1 MILIEETLKEFYF
14 HSIIRILLN
23 LTFFCF
29 LFRLQSVFS
38 SRNLPLGKRNTFSCR
53 FLAASG
59 SPPSSSSLPGTA
71 LYESLQVT
79 YVVVPKP
86 QQPPIRGAAKTAQMG
101 PTTRLVC
108 VARKVNVS
116 AGAGPPGT
124 PATPAVTAPP
134 SSLVITGGPSSSII
148 QQHQLLTLATQQQ
161 QQQTNVEIPTQGFS
175 SSSNKM
181 ELFTTKVDPTSFKIL
196 QAEIVPQ
203 PSSSSTSTTT
213 SSPLLM
219 SNGLLRAS
227 MAARTGT
234 MTGKDLLEFC
244 HPDDHDILREHFNRT
259 LRQNGAG
266 GDTSKIYRMRNLI
279 GNTSSGKG
287 KK

>member
-1 MILIEETLKEFYF
+1 M
-14 HSIIRILLN
+14 
-23 LTFFCF
+23 
-29 LFRLQSVFS
+29 
-38 SRNLPLGKRNTFSCR
+38 
-53 FLAASG
+53 
-59 SPPSSSSLPGTA
+59 
-71 LYESLQVT
+71 
-79 YVVVPKP
+79 PKP
-86 QQPPIRGAAKTAQMG
+86 QQPPIRGAAKSAQHG
-101 PTTRLVC
+101 PSTRLIC

-124 PATPAVTAPP
+124 PAYANPATIASPSLITAGSAMLTNQPTLLALASHQPTNEINSVECSP
-134 SSLVITGGPSSSII
+134 ST
-148 QQHQLLTLATQQQ
+148 
-161 QQQTNVEIPTQGFS
+161 
-175 SSSNKM
+175 NKM

-196 QAEIVPQ
+196 QAEIIPHSN
-203 PSSSSTSTTT
+203 SSSSISTNSSTS
-213 SSPLLM
+213 PI

-244 HPDDHDILREHFNRT
+244 HPDDHDVLREHFNRT

-287 KK
+287 NK

>member
-1 MILIEETLKEFYF
+1 M
-14 HSIIRILLN
+14 
-23 LTFFCF
+23 
-29 LFRLQSVFS
+29 
-38 SRNLPLGKRNTFSCR
+38 PLGKRNTFSCR
-53 FLAASG
+53 FLTGSG
-59 SPPSSSSLPGTA
+59 SPTVASLATA
-71 LYESLQVT
+71 STIGYETLQVT

-86 QQPPIRGAAKTAQMG
+86 QLPPIRGAAKPAQTG

-108 VARKVNVS
+108 VARKLNVS

-124 PATPAVTAPP
+124 PATPAVT
-134 SSLVITGGPSSSII
+134 SSLLLPGVNIGGANSMLPHP
-148 QQHQLLTLATQQQ
+148 QPLLTVATPQQS
-161 QQQTNVEIPTQGFS
+161 NNEINNPNFS
-175 SSSNKM
+175 SSLTNKM

-196 QAEIVPQ
+196 QADIVPHSQ
-203 PSSSSTSTTT
+203 SSSLSSTASTNS
-213 SSPLLM
+213 SSPM

-266 GDTSKIYRMRNLI
+266 GDTSKVYRMRNLI
-279 GNTSSGKG
+279 GNTSSAKG
-287 KK
+287 KKRKAFNNILFRD

>member
-1 MILIEETLKEFYF
+1 M
-14 HSIIRILLN
+14 
-23 LTFFCF
+23 
-29 LFRLQSVFS
+29 
-38 SRNLPLGKRNTFSCR
+38 PLGKRNTFSCR
-53 FLAASG
+53 FLTASG
-59 SPPSSSSLPGTA
+59 SPAPSSATASSNAG
-71 LYESLQVT
+71 YETLQVT

-86 QQPPIRGAAKTAQMG
+86 QLPPIRGAAKPTQTG

-108 VARKVNVS
+108 VARKLNVS

-124 PATPAVTAPP
+124 PATPAVT
-134 SSLVITGGPSSSII
+134 SSLLLPGVNIGGANNMLPHS
-148 QQHQLLTLATQQQ
+148 QPLLTVATPPQSNNEINNPGSSPPLA
-161 QQQTNVEIPTQGFS
+161 
-175 SSSNKM
+175 NKM

-196 QAEIVPQ
+196 QADIVPQ
-203 PSSSSTSTTT
+203 SSSSSSTSSNS
-213 SSPLLM
+213 SSPM

-266 GDTSKIYRMRNLI
+266 GDTSRVYRMRNLI
-279 GNTSSGKG
+279 GNTSSTKG
-287 KK
+287 NFKKDKSVVSSLFN

>member
-1 MILIEETLKEFYF
+1 MLLRSPL
-14 HSIIRILLN
+14 SI
-23 LTFFCF
+23 
-29 LFRLQSVFS
+29 FRLQSVFS
-38 SRNLPLGKRNTFSCR
+38 NRNLPLGKRNTFSCR
-53 FLAASG
+53 FLTASG
-59 SPPSSSSLPGTA
+59 SPASANVSSATA
-71 LYESLQVT
+71 VYESLQVT

-86 QQPPIRGAAKTAQMG
+86 QQPPIRGAAKPAQVG

-124 PATPAVTAPP
+124 PATPAVTT
-134 SSLVITGGPSSSII
+134 SLLLSGGNGVNNVITQP
-148 QQHQLLTLATQQQ
+148 LLTTVATHQQQ
-161 QQQTNVEIPTQGFS
+161 QQQSNNEINNPSFS
-175 SSSNKM
+175 SSSTNKM

-196 QAEIVPQ
+196 QADIVPQ
-203 PSSSSTSTTT
+203 SQSSNSTTSTSTTSS

-266 GDTSKIYRMRNLI
+266 GDTSKVYRMRNLI
-279 GNTSSGKG
+279 GNTSTGKG
-287 KK
+287 NKYDECHYLCFFIFSS

>member
-1 MILIEETLKEFYF
+1 M
-14 HSIIRILLN
+14 
-23 LTFFCF
+23 
-29 LFRLQSVFS
+29 
-38 SRNLPLGKRNTFSCR
+38 GKRNTFSCR
-53 FLAASG
+53 FLTASG
-59 SPPSSSSLPGTA
+59 SPAPPSSSSAAGSA
-71 LYESLQVT
+71 VYESLQVT

-86 QQPPIRGAAKTAQMG
+86 QQPPIRGAAKTAQIG

-124 PATPAVTAPP
+124 PATPAVTTTP
-134 SSLVITGGPSSSII
+134 SSLLIAGGSNNMMH
-148 QQHQLLTLATQQQ
+148 QQQLLTLATTQQQ
-161 QQQTNVEIPTQGFS
+161 PTTNEINNQGFS
-175 SSSNKM
+175 STNKM

-203 PSSSSTSTTT
+203 SSNSSASSTATT

>member
-1 MILIEETLKEFYF
+1 M
-14 HSIIRILLN
+14 
-23 LTFFCF
+23 
-29 LFRLQSVFS
+29 
-38 SRNLPLGKRNTFSCR
+38 
-53 FLAASG
+53 
-59 SPPSSSSLPGTA
+59 
-71 LYESLQVT
+71 YESLQVT

-86 QQPPIRGAAKTAQMG
+86 QQPPIRGAAKPAQVG

-124 PATPAVTAPP
+124 PATPAVTT
-134 SSLVITGGPSSSII
+134 SLLLTGGNNVIT
-148 QQHQLLTLATQQQ
+148 QQLLTTVPTQQQ
-161 QQQTNVEIPTQGFS
+161 QQSNNEISFS
-175 SSSNKM
+175 ASPPNKM

-196 QAEIVPQ
+196 QADIVPLSQ
-203 PSSSSTSTTT
+203 SSNSTTSTSTTNS

-244 HPDDHDILREHFNRT
+244 HPDDHDILENILTER
-259 LRQNGAG
+259 
-266 GDTSKIYRMRNLI
+266 
-279 GNTSSGKG
+279 
-287 KK
+287 